1 MTELESLLASSEDD
15 DESDGKLAPFKTKML
30 DQLVKL
36 KTGPLDVGRGHTN
49 A

>member
-36 KTGPLDVGRGHTN
+36 KTCLLGVGRGHKK